1 MRIKIDTNGKSLKD
15 ADVRALYILLYA
27 LDTSTP
33 RMKIANLRYIA
44 DRFGY
49 DIVKKT
55 KQK

>member
-1 MRIKIDTNGKSLKD
+1 MRINIDTKGKPLRD

-33 RMKIANLRYIA
+33 KMKIANLRYLA

-55 KQK
+55 KQ